1 MRLVCDNRCVDLV
14 NAMEAMADHTT
25 EQWGMITAA
34 QAKAAGVDGMTLQR
48 AVEAGLLE
56 RVRRGCY
63 LATAATMPKHLQP
76 KAVWLTLNPTVPAWD
91 RPDLDPDGG
100 VISHSSAA
108 LIHDIGD
115 RRADI
120 VEITVPRRRVTREQ
134 DVSPRRAELTE
145 DDVEL
150 VDGLPVTTVP
160 RTIIDHLADHVD
172 GGHVGAMIYHAAR
185 RGLVDLDQLAD
196 RSGTYARR
204 YGLTRGNGRGL
215 IEYLLAQAGRSL
227 ADLVAPDGLV
237 RTSDLRHVLGV
248 MPKAA
253 LGTSI
258 NTGLAQVLESI
269 QGTVSTA
276 EILEKL
282 SEPSSRMRSLARLLE
297 ALPQPSSHIEGLL
310 GSLPQ
315 LEMLNRQA
323 DLLRAFG
330 LPEVSAR
337 SSSIMDAA
345 LAAAGAEA
353 ARSVAIP
360 GEDDE
365 DSP

>member
-1 MRLVCDNRCVDLV
+1 MNLVD
-14 NAMEAMADHTT
+14 AMEAMVNHTT
-25 EQWGMITAA
+25 EQWGLITAA
-34 QAKAAGVDGMTLQR
+34 QAKTVGVDGMTLQR

-76 KAVWLTLNPTVPAWD
+76 KAVWLALNPTVPAWE

-108 LIHDIGD
+108 LIHGIGD
-115 RRADI
+115 LRADI

-160 RTIIDHLADHVD
+160 RTITDHLADHID

-185 RGLVDLDQLAD
+185 RGLVDLDQLAN

-204 YGLTRGNGRGL
+204 YGLPRGHGRSL
-215 IEYLLAQAGRSL
+215 IEYLLAQAGHSL
-227 ADLVAPDGLV
+227 ADLVAPNGLV
-237 RTSDLRHVLGV
+237 RTSDLRHILEVLPRTTLSLSGT
-248 MPKAA
+248 PINAA
-253 LGTSI
+253 L
-258 NTGLAQVLESI
+258 AQMVESI
-269 QGTVSTA
+269 QGMVPA
-276 EILEKL
+276 AGVLENL
-282 SEPSSRMRSLARLLE
+282 SVPLTSFARSL
-297 ALPQPSSHIEGLL
+297 PQLSSSHIEGLRR
-310 GSLPQ
+310 SLSQ
-315 LEMLNRQA
+315 LDVLNRQA
-323 DLLRAFG
+323 ELLRALE
-330 LPEVSAR
+330 LPHASAEIAR
-337 SSSIMDAA
+337 SSSIMAAA

-353 ARSVAIP
+353 ARSAAMP

-365 DSP
+365 DMP